1 MANTTDGKLTPY
13 RQVKLALIKLFNDPQ
28 KMDFLRTIN
37 VIFFDEMGQCSAE
50 FSAIF
55 DIIMRQVRNSN
66 IFMGEVL
73 PIFTIDHSQI
83 QPIRG
88 GPFIT
93 SCHVIPYF
101 KMVALEH
108 LVRATNDAPFKRIQH
123 IARYTYKIFNDD
135 PDLIEEFLNL
145 RSDNFTFVDSWEDE
159 KILPSTMR
167 LYCKKIPAKDE
178 AR

>member
-1 MANTTDGKLTPY
+1 
-13 RQVKLALIKLFNDPQ
+13 
-28 KMDFLRTIN
+28 
-37 VIFFDEMGQCSAE
+37 MGQCSAE
-50 FSAIF
+50 FSATF

-73 PIFTIDHSQI
+73 LIFTIDHSQI
-83 QPIRG
+83 QPICGR
-88 GPFIT
+88 PFLT
-93 SCHVIPYF
+93 SCHVILYF

-123 IARYTYKIFNDD
+123 IARCIYKIFNDD
-135 PDLIEEFLNL
+135 PDLIEEFINL

-167 LYCKKIPAKDE
+167 LYCKKIPVKDE
-178 AR
+178 VR